1 MEGLVAPSP
10 PRLCP
15 VYVEQELRDQMPVGM
30 SEFHLG
36 PYSIVSLLPCLDVLL
51 VIEETEFVL
60 KDRANLLKAFPR
72 HKPRV
77 DPREVASVHDQ
88 VGDNQIA
95 TQELPSRSVHEHL
108 KLAHG
113 ADRAGIPSMGASRR

>member
-1 MEGLVAPSP
+1 
-10 PRLCP
+10 
-15 VYVEQELRDQMPVGM
+15 MPVGM

-36 PYSIVSLLPCLDVLL
+36 SHSIVSLLPCLDVLL

-60 KDRANLLKAFPR
+60 KDWANLLKAFPR

-88 VGDNQIA
+88 VSNNLIA
-95 TQELPSRSVHEHL
+95 AQELPGRSVHERL

-113 ADRAGIPSMGASRR
+113 AAKARIPRMAA